1 MTKEII
7 ALFTAAA
14 LTVVGSGIVGVVTA
28 DKPSKD
34 STTTTYISAKPNV
47 KGAQYALSYN
57 EYNEICSVVM
67 AESGGEPY
75 EGQLSVAQTIL
86 NTCRIEK
93 RRPLEVVEKHGYT
106 TWRPEPTKSVE
117 DAVLEVFADGREV
130 LDKHVT
136 MFYAPALT
144 KNGYSAAHEQEI
156 YSTTIG
162 GHKFFIERRYANW
175 TEESRL

>member
-1 MTKEII
+1 MCKDFI
-7 ALFTAAA
+7 ALLTAAA
-14 LTVVGSGIVGVVTA
+14 LTVVGSGIAGVVTA

-75 EGQLSVAQTIL
+75 EGQLAVAQTIL
-86 NTCRIEK
+86 NTCRIER
-93 RRPLEVVEKHGYT
+93 RRPPETVKTHGYT
-106 TWRPEPTKSVE
+106 SWRPEPSESVQN
-117 DAVLEVFADGREV
+117 AVTEVFADGREV

-136 MFYAPALT
+136 LFYAPALT
-144 KNGYSAAHEQEI
+144 KNGYSKDHEQEI

-162 GHKFFIERRYANW
+162 GHKFFIERRYADIK
-175 TEESRL
+175 L